1 VYSTDNESMRIGII
15 SDTHDHL
22 HFLQPAL
29 AHLAGETEVLL
40 HCGDLCSPFV
50 MDQLAKYPAPVH
62 IVFGNNDADLFRITR
77 KSSDRVQVHGEL
89 LQIEL
94 DGVRFA
100 MNHYDNIAQPLARS
114 GMFDVVCYGHNH
126 RFSLTTHDGAL
137 ALNPGTLMGAA
148 FGPGGWERVPPTFA
162 IFDTKSRK
170 VQLMR
175 IAEDETCLP
184 HSF

>member
-1 VYSTDNESMRIGII
+1 MRIGVI

-22 HFLQPAL
+22 HNLQPAL
-29 AHLAGETEVLL
+29 AYLAAETEVLL

-50 MDQLAKYPAPVH
+50 MDQLAKYPGPVH

-94 DGVRFA
+94 DGVRLA
-100 MNHYDNIAQPLARS
+100 MNHYDNIAQPLLRS
-114 GMFDVVCYGHNH
+114 GMYDLVCFGHNH
-126 RFSLTTHDGAL
+126 RFSLAAHGTAI
-137 ALNPGTLMGAA
+137 ALNPGTLMGSA

-162 IFDTKSRK
+162 TFDTRSRE
-170 VQLMR
+170 VLLFR
-175 IAEDETCLP
+175 IAESETIQP

>member
-1 VYSTDNESMRIGII
+1 MRIGVI

-22 HFLQPAL
+22 HNLQPAL
-29 AHLAGETEVLL
+29 AYLAAETEVLL

-50 MDQLAKYPAPVH
+50 MDPLAKYPGPVH

-94 DGVRFA
+94 DGVRIA
-100 MNHYDNIAQPLARS
+100 INHYDNIAQPLARS
-114 GMFDVVCYGHNH
+114 GMYDLVCFGHNH
-126 RFSLTTHDGAL
+126 RFSLATCDGAI

-162 IFDTKSRK
+162 IFDTGPRQARLFRVAENEK
-170 VQLMR
+170 V
-175 IAEDETCLP
+175 LP
-184 HSF
+184 YSF